1 MKQERDFDGRFTAE
15 AAAVIV
21 RLAEQSAIEG
31 MVLGSGSLISADK
44 ITYAKKENP
53 INFPYNVNGGLL
65 SARLMSFSRNI
76 SIADI
81 IGFQS
86 EADYEIFQRA
96 FHHGE
101 YPSKHDIRY
110 PAFAVDADSGE
121 IYLFVSRNEAYWLKH
136 LDCQEVEEDLYD
148 VKKWLIVD
156 FETAKQLL
164 FPRKRRINRRY
175 TWQAAAILRGLFEAK
190 LITKVKLA
198 NGDIEDVEYYEDNE
212 GFQPFRV
219 NDVDYR
225 NDFTNSDF
233 NHAHPFDIIG
243 IPDRSERARFKAN
256 FNYRWRTGY
265 PAFAKSTSNGHVYLF
280 VKAYW
285 AIDLDNGNVCD
296 MLETPYQLK
305 DSNNW
310 QPLSFKEAWVELFG
324 AFPYPHE
331 IDVNP
336 MREELN
342 ANMGRI
348 AMQLAQLKMLSGY
361 FQTTDDEYLADPVM
375 VESDGCHY
383 FINQDSLTRAASD
396 LDNGFAIAGSP
407 VNFLTHE
414 ADNMLL
420 SKCYYL
426 RYGIKEE

>member
-31 MVLGSGSLISADK
+31 MVLGSGSLVSADK
-44 ITYAKKENP
+44 ITYAKKESP
-53 INFPYNVNGGLL
+53 INFPYNVNGGLF
-65 SARLMSFSRNI
+65 SARLMNFSRNI

-86 EADYEIFQRA
+86 EEDYKTFQQA

-101 YPSKHDIRY
+101 YPAEHDIRY
-110 PAFAVDADSGE
+110 PAFAVDVDSGE

-136 LDCQEVEEDLYD
+136 LDCQEVEEDLHD

-175 TWQAAAILRGLFEAK
+175 TWQAAAILRELFEAK

-225 NDFTNSDF
+225 NDFANTDF
-233 NHAHPFDIIG
+233 HHAHPFDIIG
-243 IPDRSERARFKAN
+243 IPDRAERARFKIHFSA
-256 FNYRWRTGY
+256 RWRTGF
-265 PAFAKSTSNGHVYLF
+265 PAFAKHVLDGHIYLF
-280 VKAYW
+280 VEMYRAVN
-285 AIDLDNGNVCD
+285 LFEGNVYNFNA
-296 MLETPYQLK
+296 PYRLK
-305 DSNNW
+305 PNDVW
-310 QPLSFKEAWVELFG
+310 QPLSFKEAWAELFG
-324 AFPYPHE
+324 TFPYPHE

-342 ANMGRI
+342 ADMGRI

-361 FQTTDDEYLADPVM
+361 FQTTDDKYLADPVM
-375 VESDGCHY
+375 VESDGCRY
-383 FINQDSLTRAASD
+383 FINQGSMIRVASD
-396 LDNGFAIAGSP
+396 LDNDRFAIAGDP
-407 VNFLTHE
+407 VQCLTHE
-414 ADNMLL
+414 VDNMLL

-426 RYGIKEE
+426 RYGDKK

>member
-31 MVLGSGSLISADK
+31 MVLGSGSLVSADK
-44 ITYAKKENP
+44 ITYAKKESP
-53 INFPYNVNGGLL
+53 INFPYNVNGGLF

-86 EADYEIFQRA
+86 EEDYKTFQQA
-96 FHHGE
+96 FHHGK
-101 YPSKHDIRY
+101 YPATYAIQY
-110 PAFAVDADSGE
+110 PAFAVDVDSGE

-136 LDCQEVEEDLYD
+136 LDCQEVEEDLHD
-148 VKKWLIVD
+148 TKKWLIID

-164 FPRKRRINRRY
+164 RPRKRRINRRY
-175 TWQAAAILRGLFEAK
+175 TWQAGAILRELFETN

-198 NGDIEDVEYYEDNE
+198 NGDIVDVGYYEDNE

-219 NDVDYR
+219 NDMDYR
-225 NDFTNSDF
+225 NDFANTDF
-233 NHAHPFDIIG
+233 HHAHPFDIVG
-243 IPDRSERARFKAN
+243 IPDRAERARFKAN
-256 FNYRWRTGY
+256 FSYRWRTGY

-280 VKAYW
+280 VKAHW
-285 AIDLDNGNVCD
+285 AIDLNNGNVCD

-305 DSNNW
+305 DRDNW
-310 QPLSFKEAWVELFG
+310 QPLSYKEAWVELFG
-324 AFPYPHE
+324 TFPYPHE

-342 ANMGRI
+342 ADMGRI

-361 FQTTDDEYLADPVM
+361 FKTEDDEYLAEPVM
-375 VESDGCHY
+375 LGSDYHHY
-383 FINQDSLTRAASD
+383 FINQDVMIRAETT
-396 LDNGFAIAGSP
+396 LDRDRFAIAGAP
-407 VNFLTHE
+407 VLFLTNE
-414 ADNMLL
+414 VDNMLL

-426 RYGIKEE
+426 RYGR